1 MSEYIAVI
9 LIVVIAIIF
18 NNLNTK
24 IRKLEK
30 EVSDL
35 NSKIRKTSPESET
48 RHKENLTTETIAP
61 SQTFNKETEPYEINI
76 QQEQDPGSTPITHQ
90 KDWLNPI
97 FDFLKQNA
105 LTIIGIFTLVL
116 GIGYFVKY
124 AIDKNWIGETS
135 RAGIGFFTGA
145 GIILIGHFLRKNY
158 KTFASIITGGG
169 ISVLYFTTTIAFREY
184 HLFSQ
189 NTAFAITTLV
199 TITSIILSYYY
210 KSEVLIIFSLIGGFS
225 APLMISTGQ
234 SNYPFLF
241 IYLTL
246 LNIGMLAV
254 TFLQHW
260 KSVGW
265 TAYIFTSLYLFYWNT
280 EQPEFLSI
288 LFYSISYIIFYIFAL
303 HNYIRKSELSM
314 SDILMLVLINCS
326 SILGIT
332 YIFNELKY
340 DPVIIFP
347 ITFAIIN
354 GLLLFREYGKRNFGV
369 PYSVF
374 TGMTVSLITIAVA
387 LQFKAHLITSVWAIE
402 TTLLLFIW
410 KKTGHKIF
418 KTCFQL
424 LFPLLIFSQ
433 IITWCEYFTI
443 KNLSIVFNP
452 VFLTSLV
459 TIVSAGINLYLLK
472 NTETKTETK
481 TVSFLENIITI
492 VSYGMIYTALLLEII
507 YHMSAMPW
515 TAIVNVA
522 LLFTV
527 FYIFILLILR
537 KQLNIEGEFQNSL
550 IYLLLFIAT
559 INISISTSFVVTDIL
574 SKKLQSGFY
583 LLHLLQWI
591 PFIYMYLKIIPSS
604 QFHRYKISYWALSIA
619 LITMI
624 SCELHHTYVLNLSQ
638 DYLSSI
644 KVKNHFNILYLPI
657 IWTILASI
665 FIYIGLK
672 REIKEYYKIG
682 FALLGLMILKLYGY
696 DVWQM
701 DNISKIS
708 AFIVLGVILLLSS
721 FTFQR
726 LKNIIKNMVDK
737 KENSDEKTDIK

>member
-35 NSKIRKTSPESET
+35 NSRIRKTSPEPEFTRKET
-48 RHKENLTTETIAP
+48 LPEENIAP
-61 SQTFNKETEPYEINI
+61 SQTYNKEAEPHQINI
-76 QQEQDPGSTPITHQ
+76 QQEQNTESAPIINQ

-97 FDFLKQNA
+97 FEFLKQNV

-158 KTFASIITGGG
+158 ITFASIITGGG
-169 ISVLYFTTTIAFREY
+169 ISVLYFTATIAFREY

-199 TITSIILSYYY
+199 TIISIILSYYY

-246 LNIGMLAV
+246 LNIGMLVVAY
-254 TFLQHW
+254 LQNW

-265 TAYIFTSLYLFYWNT
+265 TAYIFTSLYLFYWNA
-280 EQPEFLSI
+280 EQPEILSI
-288 LFYSISYIIFYIFAL
+288 VFYSISYIIFYIFAL
-303 HNYIRKSELSM
+303 HDYIRKSELSTP
-314 SDILMLVLINCS
+314 DILMLILINCS
-326 SILGIT
+326 SIIGIT
-332 YIFNELKY
+332 YVFNELKY
-340 DPVIIFP
+340 DPVVIFP
-347 ITFAIIN
+347 FIFAIIN
-354 GLLLFREYGKRNFGV
+354 GLLFFREYGKRNFGV

-374 TGMTVSLITIAVA
+374 TGITVSLMTIAVA

-402 TTLLLFIW
+402 TTLLLFFW

-424 LFPLLIFSQ
+424 LFPLVIFSQ
-433 IITWCEYFTI
+433 IITWCEYFNT
-443 KNLSIVFNP
+443 KNLNIIFNP

-459 TIVSAGINLYLLK
+459 TIVSTGINLYLLK
-472 NTETKTETK
+472 NTEKETK
-481 TVSFLENIITI
+481 AKTSSFLEDLITI
-492 VSYGMIYTALLLEII
+492 VSYGIIYTALLLEIT
-507 YHMSAMPW
+507 YHMSTMPW
-515 TAIVNVA
+515 TAIANIA

-527 FYIFILLILR
+527 YYIFILLLFR
-537 KQLNIEGEFQNSL
+537 KQLNIQGEFQNGL
-550 IYLLLFIAT
+550 IYLLLFITT
-559 INISISTSFVVTDIL
+559 INISVSTSSVVTDIL
-574 SKKLQSGFY
+574 SKKLKSGFY
-583 LLHLLQWI
+583 LFHLLQWI
-591 PFIYMYLKIIPSS
+591 PFIYIGLKTVPTSE
-604 QFHRYKISYWALSIA
+604 FHKYKISYWFISIA

-624 SCELHHTYVLNLSQ
+624 SCELHHTYVLNTAQ
-638 DYLSSI
+638 DYLGSF

-672 REIKEYYKIG
+672 REIKEYNKIG
-682 FALLGLMILKLYGY
+682 FALLGFMILKLYGY

-708 AFIVLGVILLLSS
+708 AFIALGLILLLSS

-737 KENSDEKTDIK
+737 KENNDEKTDTQ